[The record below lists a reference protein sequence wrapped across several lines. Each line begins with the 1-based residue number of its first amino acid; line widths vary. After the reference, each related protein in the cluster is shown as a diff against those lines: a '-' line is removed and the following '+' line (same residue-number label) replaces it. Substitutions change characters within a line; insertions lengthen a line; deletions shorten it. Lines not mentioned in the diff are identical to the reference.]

1 MRFISLCFII
11 VSFGA
16 KHTTIDSHETWKC
29 ADPRAGEAN
38 PLFSVYITL

>member
-1 MRFISLCFII
+1 MEDHTF
-11 VSFGA
+11 
-16 KHTTIDSHETWKC
+16 KHILQDKQSNETWKC